1 MDTVQDF
8 EDILSIMHKHEVKY
22 LIIGGL
28 AFIYHAKPRYTKAID
43 IWGESTAANIERAN
57 AALQEFGS
65 PYIPEFGKENEV
77 VQIGVP
83 PNRIDLLQNIEGVVF
98 ADAWAKREQGP
109 YGKVTA
115 NWIDIDSL
123 ISAKGSIDVP
133 RHQQD
138 VKELLKVKEMKRE
151 KKG

>member
-28 AFIYHAKPRYTKAID
+28 AFIYHAKPRYTKDID
-43 IWGESTAANIERAN
+43 IWAESTAANIERAN

-65 PYIPEFGKENEV
+65 PYILEFGKENEV

-109 YGKVTA
+109 YGKVAA